1 MLSGAPT
8 AEANRPVGRRTA
20 GQVGVH
26 ARSRRPRGWGRRFA
40 ATAVAVALSSL
51 ILSGSVLSASAA
63 PAQVNTAGR
72 APTAAL
78 VPSGVDDFT
87 FSSFDG
93 DYRLGRD
100 TEGHSTLT
108 TVETLV
114 ARFPE
119 TDQNHGIRRKL
130 VENYDGHPTNLEVV
144 SVADQNGI
152 ARSYTSESEDG
163 ILSLT
168 IAAKGF
174 VHGDQ
179 TYVIT
184 YRQTYVTRYFAD
196 TDNDEFYW
204 DTNGTEWAQ
213 PFDRVTATV
222 HLGSGLTKA
231 LQGTASAYRGAQGS
245 TEAATVE
252 RTDDGFRF
260 SADQLGPRENLTFA
274 IGFAP
279 GTFTA
284 RADGLF
290 DTGWGYAAVAGFL
303 LCILTLGGAIVVRVR
318 LLRDAPGRGTIIP
331 EYVPPKEGL
340 LLAADL
346 TGRSKKVVAAQ
357 TLDLAV
363 SGRVRVLQTTGFLG
377 RPSYTLE
384 LVSTEATGRQALR
397 EPHPTTDELQFLK
410 ALFGESVLPGA
421 TLELGSSNS
430 WVARAISTLLK
441 RVHKDATGFGYR
453 TTGQRGAV
461 RTVFFTAMGS
471 TLLSVVSSVLCI
483 VGVYGGAVPFAIL
496 VGSVLLFVVAAV
508 LVSRSPLSATGTAL
522 REYVDGLRMY
532 VHLAEADRIRYL
544 QSPEGAE
551 RAPVSVDD
559 PREMLTLNERLLPW
573 AVLFGDEKK
582 WLAEL
587 GSLYEQTGQT
597 PTWYSGQTAFN
608 VAVLSQM
615 VSGISSSTT
624 IASSSSSGGTGGGG
638 FSGGG
643 GGGGG
648 GGGV

>member
-1 MLSGAPT
+1 MLVA
-8 AEANRPVGRRTA
+8 
-20 GQVGVH
+20 H
-26 ARSRRPRGWGRRFA
+26 
-40 ATAVAVALSSL
+40 AVAVALCSL
-51 ILSGSVLSASAA
+51 VVTGTLLTATATAA
-63 PAQVNTAGR
+63 PAQAHLAGGAPAAAL
-72 APTAAL
+72 APT
-78 VPSGVDDFT
+78 GVDDFT
-87 FSSFDG
+87 FASFDG

-100 TEGHSTLT
+100 AEGHSTLT

-114 ARFPE
+114 ARFPG
-119 TDQNHGIRRKL
+119 TDQNHGIRREL
-130 VENYDGHPTNLEVV
+130 VKDYDGHPTNLKVV
-144 SVADQNGI
+144 SVADQNGKP
-152 ARSYTSESEDG
+152 RPYSSESDDG

-168 IAAKGF
+168 IAAKGY

-184 YRQTYVTRYFAD
+184 YTQTNVTRYFSD
-196 TDNDEFYW
+196 TSNDEFYW
-204 DTNGTEWAQ
+204 DANGTEWAQ

-222 HLGSGLTKA
+222 NLGSGLTEA

-245 TEAATVE
+245 TQAAGVE

-290 DTGWGYAAVAGFL
+290 DTGWGYAAVAGLL
-303 LCILTLGGAIVVRVR
+303 LCILTLVGAIVVRVR

-340 LLAADL
+340 LLAADV
-346 TGRSKKVVAAQ
+346 TGRSKKAVAAQ

-384 LVSTEATGRQALR
+384 LVSTEATGLQALR
-397 EPHPTTDELQFLK
+397 DPHPTADELQFLQ
-410 ALFGESVLPGA
+410 ALFGDAVVPGR
-421 TLELGSSNS
+421 TLELGSTNS
-430 WVARAISTLLK
+430 RVARAISALQK

-453 TTGQRGAV
+453 TTGPRGPV
-461 RTVFFTAMGS
+461 RAVFFTALGA
-471 TLLSVVSSVLCI
+471 TVLAVVASVLCI
-483 VGVYGGAVPFAIL
+483 VGVYGGAVPIATLI
-496 VGSVLLFVVAAV
+496 GSVLLFVAVAV
-508 LVSRSPLSATGTAL
+508 LLSRSPLTRTGTTL

-532 VHLAEADRIRYL
+532 VDLAEADRIRYL
-544 QSPEGAE
+544 QSPQGAE
-551 RAPVSVDD
+551 RVPVAVDD
-559 PREMLTLNERLLPW
+559 PREMLKLTERLLPW

-587 GSLYEQTGQT
+587 GRFYEQTGQT

-608 VAVLSQM
+608 AAVLSQM

>member
-1 MLSGAPT
+1 MGVRVRNRRQGRAGRLVATIVAAALCVLVATGGVLN
-8 AEANRPVGRRTA
+8 ANV
-20 GQVGVH
+20 
-26 ARSRRPRGWGRRFA
+26 
-40 ATAVAVALSSL
+40 
-51 ILSGSVLSASAA
+51 A
-63 PAQVNTAGR
+63 PAQAQHAGHAER
-72 APTAAL
+72 
-78 VPSGVDDFT
+78 VPSAIAPAGVDDFT
-87 FSSFDG
+87 FASFDG

-100 TEGHSTLT
+100 AEGHSTLT

-119 TDQNHGIRRKL
+119 TDQNHGIRREL
-130 VENYDGHPTNLEVV
+130 VEDYDGQPTGLQVV
-144 SVADQNGI
+144 SVTDENGTP
-152 ARSYTSESEDG
+152 RPYSSDSDDG

-168 IAAKGF
+168 IAAKDY

-184 YRQTYVTRYFAD
+184 YRQTNVTRYFHD
-196 TDNDEFYW
+196 TDDDEFYW
-204 DTNGTEWAQ
+204 DANGTAWAQ

-222 HLGSGLTKA
+222 HLGAGLAGA

-245 TEAATVE
+245 TDAASVE

-260 SADQLGPRENLTFA
+260 TAHQLGARENLTFA

-290 DTGWGYAAVAGFL
+290 DTGWGYAAVGLLL
-303 LCILTLGGAIVVRVR
+303 LCILTLIGAIVVRVR

-346 TGRSKKVVAAQ
+346 TGRTAKAVAAQ

-363 SGRVRVLQTTGFLG
+363 AGRVRILQTTGFLG
-377 RPSYTLE
+377 RPKYTLE

-397 EPHPTTDELQFLK
+397 EPHPTQDELQSLQ
-410 ALFGESVLPGA
+410 ALFGDTVAPGT
-421 TLELGSSNS
+421 TLELGSSNPR
-430 WVARAISTLLK
+430 VARAFTALLK
-441 RVHKDATGFGYR
+441 RVHKDATGYGYR
-453 TTGQRGAV
+453 TTGPRGPV
-461 RTVFFTAMGS
+461 RAVFFTGLGA
-471 TLLSVVSSVLCI
+471 TVLAVVSSVLCI
-483 VGVYGGAVPFAIL
+483 VGVYGGGVPIAIL
-496 VGSVLLFVVAAV
+496 IGSALLFVGTAILLSHA
-508 LVSRSPLSATGTAL
+508 PLTSTGTAL

-532 VHLAEADRIRYL
+532 VELAEADRIRYL
-544 QSPEGAE
+544 QSPQGAE
-551 RAPVSVDD
+551 RVPVAADD
-559 PREMLTLNERLLPW
+559 PREMLKLTERLLPW
-573 AVLFGDEKK
+573 AVLLGEEKK

-587 GSLYEQTGQT
+587 GRFYEQTGQT
-597 PTWYSGQTAFN
+597 PTWYAGQTAFN
-608 VAVLSQM
+608 AAVLSQM

>member
-1 MLSGAPT
+1 MT
-8 AEANRPVGRRTA
+8 AA
-20 GQVGVH
+20 
-26 ARSRRPRGWGRRFA
+26 
-40 ATAVAVALSSL
+40 AVAVALSSL
-51 ILSGSVLSASAA
+51 FVTAGVLSASTPPAQAHVPAPAPVAA
-63 PAQVNTAGR
+63 PA
-72 APTAAL
+72 
-78 VPSGVDDFT
+78 GVDDFT
-87 FSSFDG
+87 FASFDA

-100 TEGHSTLT
+100 AEGHSTLT

-119 TDQNHGIRRKL
+119 IDQNHGIRREL
-130 VENYDGHPTNLEVV
+130 VEDYDGHPTDLQVV
-144 SVADQNGI
+144 SVTDQNGTP
-152 ARSYTSESEDG
+152 RPYSSDSSDG

-168 IAAKGF
+168 IAAKDY

-184 YRQTYVTRYFAD
+184 YRQTNVTRHFAD
-196 TDNDEFYW
+196 TDDDEFYW
-204 DTNGTEWAQ
+204 DTNGTAWAQ

-222 HLGSGLTKA
+222 HLGSGLAEA
-231 LQGTASAYRGAQGS
+231 LKGTTSAYRGAQGS
-245 TEAATVE
+245 SEPATVE
-252 RTDDGFRF
+252 RTADGFRF
-260 SADQLGPRENLTFA
+260 SADRLGPRENLTFA

-279 GTFTA
+279 GTFVA

-290 DTGWGYAAVAGFL
+290 DTGWGYVAVAGL
-303 LCILTLGGAIVVRVR
+303 LLGILALIGAIVVRIR

-340 LLAADL
+340 LLTADL
-346 TGRSKKVVAAQ
+346 TRRTSKAVAAQ

-397 EPHPTTDELQFLK
+397 DPRPTTDELETLR
-410 ALFGESVLPGA
+410 ALFGDALAPGT
-421 TLELGSSNS
+421 TLTLGKSNPR
-430 WVARAISTLLK
+430 VARAVSAVQK
-441 RVHKDATGFGYR
+441 RVHKDATGYGYR
-453 TTGQRGAV
+453 TTGPRGPV
-461 RTVFFTAMGS
+461 RAVFFTALGA
-471 TLLSVVSSVLCI
+471 TLLAVVGSVVTMA
-483 VGVYGGAVPFAIL
+483 GEYGGAAPFGIL
-496 VGSVLLFVVAAV
+496 FGSVVLFVAAAV
-508 LVSRSPLSATGTAL
+508 LVARSPLTSAGTTL
-522 REYVDGLRMY
+522 REYADGLRMY
-532 VHLAEADRIRYL
+532 VELAEADRIRYL
-544 QSPEGAE
+544 QSPQGAE
-551 RAPVSVDD
+551 RVPVAVND
-559 PREMLTLNERLLPW
+559 PREMLKLTERLLPW
-573 AVLFGDEKK
+573 AVLFGEEKK

-587 GSLYEQTGQT
+587 GRFYEETGQT
-597 PTWYSGQTAFN
+597 PTWYAGQTAFN
-608 VAVLSQM
+608 AAVLFQM

>member
-1 MLSGAPT
+1 MS
-8 AEANRPVGRRTA
+8 
-20 GQVGVH
+20 
-26 ARSRRPRGWGRRFA
+26 
-40 ATAVAVALSSL
+40 AT
-51 ILSGSVLSASAA
+51 AA
-63 PAQVNTAGR
+63 PAPADPAARAQTGAL
-72 APTAAL
+72 APT
-78 VPSGVDDFT
+78 GVDDFS
-87 FSSFDG
+87 FASFDG

-100 TEGHSTLT
+100 AEGHSTLT

-119 TDQNHGIRRKL
+119 TDQNHGIRREL
-130 VENYDGHPTNLEVV
+130 VEDYDGHPTDLKVV
-144 SVADQNGI
+144 SVTDQSGVP
-152 ARSYTSESEDG
+152 RPYSSESDGG

-168 IAAKGF
+168 IAAKDY

-184 YRQTYVTRYFAD
+184 YRQTNVTRSFAD
-196 TDNDEFYW
+196 TGDDEFYW
-204 DTNGTEWAQ
+204 DTNGTAWAQ
-213 PFDRVTATV
+213 PFDRVTAAV
-222 HLGSGLTKA
+222 HLGAGLAGA

-245 TEAATVE
+245 TQAATVE
-252 RTDDGFRF
+252 RTDDGYRFR
-260 SADQLGPRENLTFA
+260 ADQLGPRENVTFA

-279 GTFTA
+279 GTFIA

-290 DTGWGYAAVAGFL
+290 DTGWGFASIVGLL
-303 LCILTLGGAIVVRVR
+303 LCVLALIAAIVVRVR

-331 EYVPPKEGL
+331 EYVPPTEGL

-346 TGRSKKVVAAQ
+346 TGRSKKAVPAQ

-363 SGRVRVLQTTGFLG
+363 SGRVRVLQTEGFFG
-377 RPSYTLE
+377 RSSYTLE
-384 LVSTEATGRQALR
+384 FVSTEASGRQALN
-397 EPHPTTDELQFLK
+397 EPHPTTDELQFLR
-410 ALFGESVLPGA
+410 ALFGDALIPGS

-430 WVARAISTLLK
+430 RVARAVSALLK
-441 RVHKDATGFGYR
+441 RVHTDATRFGYR
-453 TTGQRGAV
+453 TAGPRGAV
-461 RTVFFTAMGS
+461 RTVFFTALGA
-471 TLLSVVSSVLCI
+471 TLLAAVSAVLCL
-483 VGVYGGAVPFAIL
+483 VGVYGGAVPVAIL
-496 VGSVLLFVVAAV
+496 LSSVLLFIATAV
-508 LVSRSPLSATGTAL
+508 LLSRSPLTGRGTAL

-532 VHLAEADRIRYL
+532 VELAEADRIRYL
-544 QSPEGAE
+544 QSPQGAE
-551 RAPVSVDD
+551 RVSVAVND
-559 PREMLTLNERLLPW
+559 PREMLKLTERLLPW
-573 AVLFGDEKK
+573 AVLFGEEKK

-587 GSLYEQTGQT
+587 GRFYEETGQT

-608 VAVLSQM
+608 AAVLSHM

>member
-1 MLSGAPT
+1 MGVRGRGSRPGRIGRLLSIGL
-8 AEANRPVGRRTA
+8 
-20 GQVGVH
+20 
-26 ARSRRPRGWGRRFA
+26 
-40 ATAVAVALSSL
+40 AVAVSTLVAT
-51 ILSGSVLSASAA
+51 GGAASAA
-63 PAQVNTAGR
+63 SARAVAADSHPQHVVAAAPA
-72 APTAAL
+72 
-78 VPSGVDDFT
+78 GVDDFT
-87 FSSFDG
+87 FASFDG

-100 TEGHSTLT
+100 AQGHSTLT

-119 TDQNHGIRRKL
+119 TDQNHGIRRSL
-130 VENYDGHPTNLEVV
+130 VEDYQGQPTDLQVV
-144 SVADQNGI
+144 SVTDQNGTP
-152 ARSYTSESEDG
+152 RPYTSESSNG
-163 ILSLT
+163 IRTLT
-168 IAAKGF
+168 IAAKDF
-174 VHGDQ
+174 VHGEQ

-184 YRQTYVTRYFAD
+184 YRQTNVTRFFAD

-222 HLGSGLTKA
+222 HLGAGLESA
-231 LQGTASAYRGAQGS
+231 LQGEASAYRGAQGS
-245 TEAATVE
+245 TDPANVE
-252 RTDDGFRF
+252 RTGDGFRF
-260 SADQLGPRENLTFA
+260 SADKLGAYENLTFA

-290 DTGWGYAAVAGFL
+290 DTGWGYVAVAGL
-303 LCILTLGGAIVVRVR
+303 LIGLLALVGAIVVRVR
-318 LLRDAPGRGTIIP
+318 FLRDAPGRGTIIP
-331 EYVPPKEGL
+331 EYVPPREGL
-340 LLAADL
+340 LLAADVAGL
-346 TGRSKKVVAAQ
+346 TKKAVPAQ

-363 SGRVRVLQTTGFLG
+363 SGRVRVVEAAKGFFG
-377 RPSYTLE
+377 HPSYALE

-397 EPHPTTDELQFLK
+397 DPHPTADELRFLQ
-410 ALFGESVLPGA
+410 ALFGESLTPGS
-421 TLELGSSNS
+421 TLQLGSSNTR
-430 WVARAISTLLK
+430 VAQDITALMK
-441 RVHKDATGFGYR
+441 RVHKGATGLGYR
-453 TTGQRGAV
+453 TGGPRGPVSAV
-461 RTVFFTAMGS
+461 VVTA
-471 TLLSVVSSVLCI
+471 LAAAALAVIAAVLCI
-483 VGVYGGAVPFAIL
+483 VGVYGGAVPFGIAAGA
-496 VGSVLLFVVAAV
+496 VVLFIVSAA
-508 LVSRSPLSATGTAL
+508 LVSRSPLTSTGTAL

-532 VHLAEADRIRYL
+532 VRLAEADRIRYL
-544 QSPEGAE
+544 QSPQGAE
-551 RAPVSVDD
+551 RVPVAVDD
-559 PREMLTLNERLLPW
+559 PREMLRLTERLLPW

-587 GSLYEQTGQT
+587 GRFYEQAGDA

-624 IASSSSSGGTGGGG
+624 MTSSSSSGGTDGGG

>member
-1 MLSGAPT
+1 VIAAAAAP
-8 AEANRPVGRRTA
+8 
-20 GQVGVH
+20 
-26 ARSRRPRGWGRRFA
+26 
-40 ATAVAVALSSL
+40 
-51 ILSGSVLSASAA
+51 SVSAA
-63 PAQVNTAGR
+63 PAQADTAGH
-72 APTAAL
+72 APTSAL
-78 VPSGVDDFT
+78 APTGVDDFT
-87 FSSFDG
+87 FASFDG

-100 TEGHSTLT
+100 AEGHSTLT
-108 TVETLV
+108 TVETMV

-119 TDQNHGIRRKL
+119 TDQNHGIRREL
-130 VENYDGHPTNLEVV
+130 VEDYDGNPTDLKVV
-144 SVADQNGI
+144 SVTDQTG
-152 ARSYTSESEDG
+152 APRSYTSESDAG

-168 IAAKGF
+168 IAAKDY

-184 YRQTYVTRYFAD
+184 YRQTNVTRYFAD
-196 TDNDEFYW
+196 AGDDEFYW
-204 DTNGTEWAQ
+204 DANGTEWAQ

-222 HLGSGLTKA
+222 HLGPGVADA
-231 LQGTASAYRGAQGS
+231 LKGTPSAYRGAQGS

-260 SADQLGPRENLTFA
+260 GADKLGPRENLTFA

-290 DTGWGYAAVAGFL
+290 DTGWGYAAVVAFVL
-303 LCILTLGGAIVVRVR
+303 SILSLVGAIVVRVR

-331 EYVPPKEGL
+331 EYVPPQEGL

-346 TGRSKKVVAAQ
+346 TGRTKKAVAAQ

-363 SGRVRVLQTTGFLG
+363 SGRVRVLQTDGFFG
-377 RPSYTLE
+377 RHSYTLE
-384 LVSTEATGRQALR
+384 FVSTDATGRQALR
-397 EPHPTTDELQFLK
+397 EPHPTADELQFLQ
-410 ALFGESVLPGA
+410 ALFGDPVLPGSS
-421 TLELGSSNS
+421 LELGSSNS
-430 WVARAISTLLK
+430 RVARAISALLK

-453 TTGQRGAV
+453 TSGPRGPV
-461 RTVFFTAMGS
+461 RGVFLTALAATVVA
-471 TLLSVVSSVLCI
+471 VVSSVLCI
-483 VGVYGGAVPFAIL
+483 VGVYGGAIPFAIL
-496 VGSVLLFVVAAV
+496 IGSVAFFVASSVLL
-508 LVSRSPLSATGTAL
+508 SRSPLTSTGTAL

-532 VHLAEADRIRYL
+532 VELAEADRIRYL
-544 QSPEGAE
+544 QSPQGAE
-551 RAPVSVDD
+551 RVAVAADD
-559 PREMLTLNERLLPW
+559 PREMLKLTERLLPW
-573 AVLFGDEKK
+573 AVLFGEEKK

-587 GSLYEQTGQT
+587 GRFYEQTGET
-597 PTWYSGQTAFN
+597 PVWYSGQTAFN
-608 VAVLSQM
+608 AAVLSQM
-615 VSGISSSTT
+615 VSGIASSTT

>member
-1 MLSGAPT
+1 MGV
-8 AEANRPVGRRTA
+8 RVRDRRL
-20 GQVGVH
+20 
-26 ARSRRPRGWGRRFA
+26 RGWAGRLA
-40 ATAVAVALSSL
+40 ATAVAVALGSL
-51 ILSGSVLSASAA
+51 IAAGGAPIASAA
-63 PAQVNTAGR
+63 TASAPAP
-72 APTAAL
+72 APAA
-78 VPSGVDDFT
+78 VPSGVDDFS
-87 FSSFDG
+87 FASFDG

-100 TEGHSTLT
+100 AEGHSTLT

-119 TDQNHGIRRKL
+119 TDQNHGIRREL
-130 VENYDGHPTNLEVV
+130 VEEYDGQPTDLTVV
-144 SVADQNGI
+144 SVTDENGTPR
-152 ARSYTSESEDG
+152 AYTSDSDDG

-168 IAAKGF
+168 IAAKGY

-184 YRQTYVTRYFAD
+184 YRQTNVTRYFSN
-196 TDNDEFYW
+196 TDDDEFYW
-204 DTNGTEWAQ
+204 DANGTAWAQ

-222 HLGSGLTKA
+222 HLGSGLAAA
-231 LQGTASAYRGAQGS
+231 LQGTPSAYRGVQGS
-245 TEAATVE
+245 TQPATIE

-260 SADQLGPRENLTFA
+260 SADRLGAGENLTFA

-290 DTGWGYAAVAGFL
+290 DTGWGYAALAGL
-303 LCILTLGGAIVVRVR
+303 LLGILTLIAAIVVRVR
-318 LLRDAPGRGTIIP
+318 VLRDAPGRVTIIP

-340 LLAADL
+340 LLAADI
-346 TGRSKKVVAAQ
+346 TRRTQKAVAAQ

-377 RPSYTLE
+377 RPTYTLE
-384 LVSTEATGRQALR
+384 FVSTEATGRQALR
-397 EPHPTTDELQFLK
+397 DPNPTAYELSFLQ
-410 ALFGESVLPGA
+410 ALFGDELDPGT
-421 TLELGSSNS
+421 TLELGSPDAG
-430 WVARAISTLLK
+430 VASAISSLLK
-441 RVHKDATGFGYR
+441 GVHSDATAHGYR
-453 TTGQRGAV
+453 SAGPRGPVRAV
-461 RTVFFTAMGS
+461 FLTALGATVLAVLGS
-471 TLLSVVSSVLCI
+471 VMCI
-483 VGVYGGAVPFAIL
+483 VGVYGGGLTIPIL
-496 VGSVLLFVVAAV
+496 VGSVVLFAVTAV
-508 LVSRSPLSATGTAL
+508 LLSRSPLTATGTAL

-544 QSPEGAE
+544 QSPQGAE
-551 RAPVSVDD
+551 RVPVAVGD
-559 PREMLTLNERLLPW
+559 PREMLNLTERLLPW

-587 GSLYEQTGQT
+587 GRFYEQTGQS
-597 PTWYSGQTAFN
+597 PTWYAGQTAFN
-608 VAVLSQM
+608 VAVLSQV

-624 IASSSSSGGTGGGG
+624 IASSSSSASTGGTGGGG

>member
-1 MLSGAPT
+1 MGVPT
-8 AEANRPVGRRTA
+8 RDTRPN
-20 GQVGVH
+20 
-26 ARSRRPRGWGRRFA
+26 GWGGRLV

-51 ILSGSVLSASAA
+51 LVAGGVLSAPAA
-63 PAQVNTAGR
+63 PAQAHLADR
-72 APTAAL
+72 APNAA
-78 VPSGVDDFT
+78 VTPTGVDDFS
-87 FSSFDG
+87 FASFDG

-100 TEGHSTLT
+100 TQGHSTLT

-114 ARFPE
+114 ARFPD
-119 TDQNHGIRRKL
+119 TDQNHGIRREL
-130 VENYDGHPTNLEVV
+130 VEDYDGHPTGLTVA
-144 SVADQNGI
+144 SVTDENGTPR
-152 ARSYTSESEDG
+152 AYTSESDSG

-168 IAAKGF
+168 IAAKDY

-184 YRQTYVTRYFAD
+184 YRQTNVTRYFAD
-196 TDNDEFYW
+196 TGDDEFYW
-204 DTNGTEWAQ
+204 DTNGTAWAQ

-222 HLGSGLTKA
+222 HLGPGLADA
-231 LQGTASAYRGAQGS
+231 LRGEPAAYRGAQGS
-245 TEAATVE
+245 TQTATVA

-260 SADQLGPRENLTFA
+260 SADKLGPRENLTMA

-290 DTGWGYAAVAGFL
+290 DIGWGIAAAAFFLICLLAAV
-303 LCILTLGGAIVVRVR
+303 GAIIVRVR

-331 EYVPPKEGL
+331 EYVPPAEGL

-346 TGRSKKVVAAQ
+346 TGRAGKAVPAQ

-363 SGRVRVLQTTGFLG
+363 SGRVRVLQTTGFFG
-377 RPSYTLE
+377 RPAYTLQF
-384 LVSTEATGRQALR
+384 VSPEATGRQALR
-397 EPHPTTDELQFLK
+397 QPHPTADELQFLR
-410 ALFGESVLPGA
+410 ALFGDELVPGA

-430 WVARAISTLLK
+430 RVSSAISALLK
-441 RVHKDATGFGYR
+441 RVHKDATGYGYR
-453 TTGQRGAV
+453 TTGPRGAV
-461 RTVFFTAMGS
+461 RAVFFTGLGAA
-471 TLLSVVSSVLCI
+471 LLAVVSSVMCI
-483 VGVYGGAVPFAIL
+483 VGVYGGVLPFVIL
-496 VGSVLLFVVAAV
+496 IGSVLLFVATAI
-508 LVSRSPLSATGTAL
+508 LTSRSPLTSTGTAL

-532 VHLAEADRIRYL
+532 VELAEADRIRYL
-544 QSPEGAE
+544 QSPQGAE
-551 RAPVSVDD
+551 RVPVAVDD
-559 PREMLTLNERLLPW
+559 PREMLKLTERLLPW
-573 AVLFGDEKK
+573 AVLFGEEKK

-587 GSLYEQTGQT
+587 GRFYEQTGQT
-597 PTWYSGQTAFN
+597 PVWYSGQTAFN
-608 VAVLSQM
+608 AAVLSQM
-615 VSGISSSTT
+615 VSGISSSAT

>member
-1 MLSGAPT
+1 M
-8 AEANRPVGRRTA
+8 AETRARDRWLGGRVARLVGIVLLTMCSLIA
-20 GQVGVH
+20 TVGV
-26 ARSRRPRGWGRRFA
+26 A
-40 ATAVAVALSSL
+40 
-51 ILSGSVLSASAA
+51 SANAA
-63 PAQVNTAGR
+63 PAAGSATA
-72 APTAAL
+72 
-78 VPSGVDDFT
+78 GVDDFS
-87 FSSFDG
+87 FASFDG

-100 TEGHSTLT
+100 AEGHSTLT

-119 TDQNHGIRRKL
+119 TDQNHGIRREL
-130 VENYDGHPTNLEVV
+130 VEEYQGQPTGLTVV
-144 SVADQNGI
+144 SVTDENGTP
-152 ARSYTSESEDG
+152 RSYTSDSDDG
-163 ILSLT
+163 ILTLT
-168 IAAKGF
+168 IAAKGY

-184 YRQTYVTRYFAD
+184 YRQTNVTRYFSNTND
-196 TDNDEFYW
+196 DEFYW
-204 DTNGTEWAQ
+204 DANGTAWAQ

-222 HLGSGLTKA
+222 HLGSGLAGA
-231 LQGTASAYRGAQGS
+231 LQGDASAYRGVQGS
-245 TEAATVE
+245 TRPATVE

-260 SADQLGPRENLTFA
+260 STDQLGPGENLTFA
-274 IGFAP
+274 VGFAP

-290 DTGWGYAAVAGFL
+290 DTGWGYAATAGL
-303 LCILTLGGAIVVRVR
+303 LLSILALIAAIVVRVR

-331 EYVPPKEGL
+331 EYVPPREGL

-346 TGRSKKVVAAQ
+346 TRRTTKAVAAQ

-363 SGRVRVLQTTGFLG
+363 SGRVRVLQSTGFLG
-377 RPSYTLE
+377 RARYTLE
-384 LVSTEATGRQALR
+384 FVSTEATGRQALR
-397 EPHPTTDELQFLK
+397 DPHPTTDELQFLR
-410 ALFGESVLPGA
+410 AVFGDELAPGT
-421 TLELGSSNS
+421 TLELGSTNS
-430 WVARAISTLLK
+430 RVARAISALMK
-441 RVHKDATGFGYR
+441 RVHADATAYGYR
-453 TTGQRGAV
+453 TTGPRGPI
-461 RTVFFTAMGS
+461 RTVFFSALAAALLAVIGS
-471 TLLSVVSSVLCI
+471 VSCL
-483 VGVYGGAVPFAIL
+483 VGVYGAGWPIAIL
-496 VGSVLLFVVAAV
+496 LGSVALFIATAV
-508 LVSRSPLSATGTAL
+508 LLSRSPLTSTGTTL

-544 QSPEGAE
+544 QSPQGAE
-551 RAPVSVDD
+551 RVPVAVGD
-559 PREMLTLNERLLPW
+559 PREMLSLTERLLPW

-587 GSLYEQTGQT
+587 GRFYEQTGQS
-597 PTWYSGQTAFN
+597 PTWYAGQTAFN
-608 VAVLSQM
+608 VAVLSQV